1 MNHKWFDPVRGDI
14 MKEMNS
20 YKRSCTISNVDS
32 QKKMRIQLYVCLI
45 IHVAKNITLGR
56 LLNVAFTTP

>member
-20 YKRSCTISNVDS
+20 NKRTCTISDMNS
-32 QKKMRIQLYVCLI
+32 QKKMRIQLCVCFRVFKLQ
-45 IHVAKNITLGR
+45 
-56 LLNVAFTTP
+56 